1 MHEFLMAKHGIPL
14 EPVSDTQT
22 KITYAKLFERF
33 HKVAG
38 MTGTARE
45 SANSFWEHYRLSVR
59 PKPHLKLFSS
69 GEFSTAGQLELP
81 ESTYVTYH
89 MFDLLRSLHGSS
101 EA

>member
-45 SANSFWEHYRLSVR
+45 SSNSFWEQYRLSVSTCPSICSAGWQPTMR
-59 PKPHLKLFSS
+59 CCGQWCNGLSAAIAVPGHLCVLRLEKPC
-69 GEFSTAGQLELP
+69 T
-81 ESTYVTYH
+81 
-89 MFDLLRSLHGSS
+89 
-101 EA
+101 